1 MSRSDGIISKEEKSF
16 ISSYGNLNKKEKNII
31 EEVWNGTHSY
41 VNDKIIIKIFQKKF
55 KNNREIYLSL
65 IDNLFA
71 VAESDRDITKDEI
84 TYIEK
89 ISKKLGINNDEFQQ
103 ILNNKLDN
111 IKSNKK
117 SDRSLIDDEDFDEID
132 EFLEDLEDFE

>member
-1 MSRSDGIISKEEKSF
+1 M
-16 ISSYGNLNKKEKNII
+16 I
-31 EEVWNGTHSY
+31 E
-41 VNDKIIIKIFQKKF
+41 
-55 KNNREIYLSL
+55 
-65 IDNLFA
+65 
-71 VAESDRDITKDEI
+71 RDITKDEI
-84 TYIEK
+84 TFIEK

-111 IKSNKK
+111 IKSK

>member
-1 MSRSDGIISKEEKSF
+1 M
-16 ISSYGNLNKKEKNII
+16 
-31 EEVWNGTHSY
+31 
-41 VNDKIIIKIFQKKF
+41 FQKKY
-55 KNNREIYLSL
+55 KNNSEIYLSL

-71 VAESDRDITKDEI
+71 IAESDRDITKDEI
-84 TYIEK
+84 IFIEK
-89 ISKKLGINNDEFQQ
+89 ISKNLGISNDEFQK

-111 IKSNKK
+111 IRRNKK